1 MALAGARRG
10 ALAWGP
16 LRFDELERTTAGA
29 LADTDRPL
37 GVRGHLAL
45 WANLGSGLY
54 LLVVGAWLVP
64 ALSIPQAVIAA
75 LIGAGLGSALVAVAV
90 RLGAAEN
97 RPGVVLHRGALGESG
112 AHLYGVLACFR
123 HLAWGALQLAIA
135 AELAAVVMDRQGLG
149 GGRPLWAAIFGA
161 LVLLMVLAGPATVTR
176 RWLVPGALLTLLI
189 AVVFT
194 YSAWSDF
201 GVPTMLLREPS
212 GGWPSMTAAVD
223 IVAAVALIWLPVATD
238 LGRLGQPRRAGMA
251 AFAGL
256 AGMTAW
262 FVLLGILFIPAVDG
276 RDLAGFLLATP
287 AGALALLLVIVLEL
301 DGAFVS
307 LYGLASTARA
317 WAPKADAALPAVVGG
332 AAVFVLGAAL
342 LDPFDYGDAL
352 LLLGAAFAPLL
363 GVLLAFRTVRRWWL
377 RASAKTR
384 LLPGGQV
391 EIITRSVSPPT
402 LGGAV
407 AWALGFLLY
416 NWASPLTVPGWTPAM
431 SALFHGLLRLP
442 FPAGVPGLSATV
454 LGFTAAFAI
463 SAGATALRAARAGHA
478 VAARN
483 SAPQPAGQR

>member
-1 MALAGARRG
+1 MALLDVGRETLARR
-10 ALAWGP
+10 LP
-16 LRFDELERTTAGA
+16 LQFDELERTTAGA
-29 LADTDRPL
+29 LAAPDRPL

-75 LIGAGLGSALVAVAV
+75 LIGAGLGAALVAVAV

-97 RPGVVLHRGALGESG
+97 RPGVVLHRGVLGESG
-112 AHLYGVLACFR
+112 AHLYGALACFR

-135 AELAAVVMDRQGLG
+135 AELAAAVMGRQGLG

-176 RWLVPGALLTLLI
+176 RWLVPSALLTLLI

-201 GVPTMLLREPS
+201 GVPTMLLREAS

-238 LGRLGQPRRAGMA
+238 LGRLGKPRRAGMA

-262 FVLLGILFIPAVDG
+262 FVLLGVLFIPAVNG

-332 AAVFVLGAAL
+332 AAVFVLGAAFI
-342 LDPFDYGDAL
+342 DPFDYGDAL

-363 GVLLAFRTVRRWWL
+363 GVLLGFRAVRHWWL

-384 LLPGGQV
+384 LLPDGRV
-391 EIITRSVSPPT
+391 EIIAGSISPPAP
-402 LGGAV
+402 GGAV

-416 NWASPLTVPGWTPAM
+416 NWAAPLELPAWTAAM
-431 SALFHGLLRLP
+431 SALFHDFLGLP
-442 FPAGVPGLSATV
+442 FPADVPGLSATA
-454 LGFTAAFAI
+454 LGFVVAFVVAVGTAGLWLRR
-463 SAGATALRAARAGHA
+463 SALREG
-478 VAARN
+478 
-483 SAPQPAGQR
+483 S